1 MKFFSRKG
9 FVAAATSAALVMG
22 TLSVPAQA
30 EEVTTSATTPVTVT
44 ATATATR
51 TVTATPTTTTTD
63 QCEGSS
69 FSNLSSSN
77 CRKETTTAIK
87 EWVTLITTIAAL
99 FTAVISIT
107 NNINNLSKAVVRK

>member
-30 EEVTTSATTPVTVT
+30 EEVSTTATTVTAT

>member
-30 EEVTTSATTPVTVT
+30 EEVATTPTPTTVTAT

-51 TVTATPTTTTTD
+51 TVTATPTTTTD